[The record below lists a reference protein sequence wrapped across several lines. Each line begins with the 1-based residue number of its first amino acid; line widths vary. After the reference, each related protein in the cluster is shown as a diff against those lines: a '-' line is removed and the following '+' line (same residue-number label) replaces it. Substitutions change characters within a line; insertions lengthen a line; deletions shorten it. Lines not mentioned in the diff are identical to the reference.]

1 MTGFQIQSG
10 ILIRIKNVIMLYIV
24 KYSGTF
30 GFIKPWTAVRD
41 EETFSQQFLS
51 PSIIGGI
58 ERKLFPELLKKEWGI
73 YKIKSHRLTYSSI
86 SEQREVIQARGL
98 NKGNIDGIKY
108 LSRGTFKKNKVN
120 FSTLNRGVMVNPVLY
135 LAFED
140 REDAE
145 HAATQ
150 HICLARNEDI
160 LYPDQEVLE
169 VTEEEFNNNDEVFYG
184 FELMLEKNEKS
195 FMVGYNRM
203 NNNQPMYGWLKI
215 VGNPVKNEFK

>member
-1 MTGFQIQSG
+1 
-10 ILIRIKNVIMLYIV
+10 MLYIV
-24 KYSGTF
+24 KYSGPF

-41 EETFSQQFLS
+41 SETYSQQFLT
-51 PSIIGGI
+51 PSIIAGI
-58 ERKLFPELLKKEWGI
+58 ERKLFPKTLSSDFNI
-73 YKIKSHRLTYSSI
+73 CKIKRHRLTYQQI
-86 SEQREVIQARGL
+86 AQQQEQTQPRGW
-98 NKGNIDGIKY
+98 NAKGTVQNRSYERPYAILI
-108 LSRGTFKKNKVN
+108 
-120 FSTLNRGVMVNPVLY
+120 RGVMVNPVLY
-135 LAFED
+135 LAFEN

-169 VTEEEFNNNDEVFYG
+169 VTEKEFENNDELFYG